1 MKNHPPRREIPE
13 WSPRVEFEVT
23 EVELKVE
30 LMEVLEEEGGGR
42 EYLRE
47 QENTRFL
54 RFSKNILKNVVL
66 WLFRVKEGFPKKVA
80 VLLDFI

>member
-30 LMEVLEEEGGGR
+30 EVELNEEGGGR

-47 QENTRFL
+47 QEYTRFL
-54 RFSKNILKNVVL
+54 RFSRIYWKTSCS
-66 WLFRVKEGFPKKVA
+66 GF
-80 VLLDFI
+80 LE

>member
-1 MKNHPPRREIPE
+1 MKDHPPRREIPE

-30 LMEVLEEEGGGR
+30 VELLDGVEEGGGR

-47 QENTRFL
+47 QEYTRFL
-54 RFSKNILKNVVL
+54 RFSRIYWKTSCSGFLERGEHIL
-66 WLFRVKEGFPKKVA
+66 
-80 VLLDFI
+80 DTSCI

>member
-1 MKNHPPRREIPE
+1 MKYHPPRREIPE

-30 LMEVLEEEGGGR
+30 VVEELEEEGGGR

-47 QENTRFL
+47 QEYTRFL
-54 RFSKNILKNVVL
+54 RFSRIYWKTS
-66 WLFRVKEGFPKKVA
+66 WSS
-80 VLLDFI
+80 FIE

>member
-13 WSPRVEFEVT
+13 WSPRVEFDVT

-30 LMEVLEEEGGGR
+30 VVEELEEEGGGR

-47 QENTRFL
+47 QEYTRFL
-54 RFSKNILKNVVL
+54 RFSRPYWKTSWSSFLERGEHIL
-66 WLFRVKEGFPKKVA
+66 
-80 VLLDFI
+80 DTSCI

>member
-30 LMEVLEEEGGGR
+30 VRSPLNR
-42 EYLRE
+42 EKG
-47 QENTRFL
+47 
-54 RFSKNILKNVVL
+54 SVNVE
-66 WLFRVKEGFPKKVA
+66 K
-80 VLLDFI
+80 VLLLTTLSTVNMTPVPPNIQVFEVPHIFGLFYFYFR

>member
-30 LMEVLEEEGGGR
+30 ELLEEELVELLDGVEEGGGR

-47 QENTRFL
+47 QEYTRFL
-54 RFSKNILKNVVL
+54 RFSRIYVLENVLL
-66 WLFRVKEGFPKKVA
+66 WLFSLRSA
-80 VLLDFI
+80 RT

>member
-30 LMEVLEEEGGGR
+30 ELLEEELVELLDGVEEGGGR

-47 QENTRFL
+47 QEYTRFL
-54 RFSKNILKNVVL
+54 RFSRIYVL
-66 WLFRVKEGFPKKVA
+66 EKRPALAF
-80 VLLDFI
+80 

>member
-30 LMEVLEEEGGGR
+30 EVGELEEELEEEGGGR

-47 QENTRFL
+47 QEYTRFL
-54 RFSKNILKNVVL
+54 RFSRIYVL
-66 WLFRVKEGFPKKVA
+66 EKRPALAF
-80 VLLDFI
+80 

>member
-30 LMEVLEEEGGGR
+30 EVELNEEGGGR

-47 QENTRFL
+47 QEYTRFL
-54 RFSKNILKNVVL
+54 RFSRIYWKTSWSSFL
-66 WLFRVKEGFPKKVA
+66 E
-80 VLLDFI
+80 

>member
-30 LMEVLEEEGGGR
+30 ELEQLEEEGGGR

-47 QENTRFL
+47 QEYTRFL
-54 RFSKNILKNVVL
+54 RFSKIYVLENVLV
-66 WLFRVKEGFPKKVA
+66 
-80 VLLDFI
+80 

>member
-13 WSPRVEFEVT
+13 WSPRVEFDVT

-30 LMEVLEEEGGGR
+30 VVEELEEEGGGR

-47 QENTRFL
+47 QEYTRFL
-54 RFSKNILKNVVL
+54 RFSRIYWKTSCSGFLD
-66 WLFRVKEGFPKKVA
+66 RVRRGHT
-80 VLLDFI
+80 

>member
-30 LMEVLEEEGGGR
+30 ELEQLEEEGGGR

-47 QENTRFL
+47 QEYTRFL
-54 RFSKNILKNVVL
+54 RFS
-66 WLFRVKEGFPKKVA
+66 
-80 VLLDFI
+80 

>member
-23 EVELKVE
+23 EVELKGEE
-30 LMEVLEEEGGGR
+30 LLEEVEEEGGGR

-47 QENTRFL
+47 QEYTRFL
-54 RFSKNILKNVVL
+54 RFSGLYWKTSCS
-66 WLFRVKEGFPKKVA
+66 GF
-80 VLLDFI
+80 LE

>member
-47 QENTRFL
+47 QEYTRFL
-54 RFSKNILKNVVL
+54 RFSRIYWKTSCS
-66 WLFRVKEGFPKKVA
+66 GF
-80 VLLDFI
+80 

>member
-23 EVELKVE
+23 EVELKEEVEEVVE
-30 LMEVLEEEGGGR
+30 LEELKVEVLEEEGGGR

-47 QENTRFL
+47 QEYTRFL
-54 RFSKNILKNVVL
+54 RFSRIYWKTSWSSFFL
-66 WLFRVKEGFPKKVA
+66 E
-80 VLLDFI
+80 

>member
-23 EVELKVE
+23 EVELKVGE
-30 LMEVLEEEGGGR
+30 LLEEELVELLDGVEEGGGR

-47 QENTRFL
+47 QEYTRFL
-54 RFSKNILKNVVL
+54 RFSRIFWKTSCS
-66 WLFRVKEGFPKKVA
+66 GF
-80 VLLDFI
+80 LE

>member
-13 WSPRVEFEVT
+13 WSPRVEFDVT

-30 LMEVLEEEGGGR
+30 VVEELEEEGGGR

-47 QENTRFL
+47 QEYTRFL
-54 RFSKNILKNVVL
+54 RFSRPYWKTSWSGFLERGEDIL
-66 WLFRVKEGFPKKVA
+66 
-80 VLLDFI
+80 DTSCI

>member
-23 EVELKVE
+23 EVELKEEVEEVVE
-30 LMEVLEEEGGGR
+30 LKEVELVVELEGEGGGR

-47 QENTRFL
+47 QEYTRFL
-54 RFSKNILKNVVL
+54 RFSRIYWKTSCS
-66 WLFRVKEGFPKKVA
+66 GF
-80 VLLDFI
+80 LE

>member
-30 LMEVLEEEGGGR
+30 ELGQLEEEGGGR

-47 QENTRFL
+47 QEYTRFL
-54 RFSKNILKNVVL
+54 RFSRIFWKTSCS
-66 WLFRVKEGFPKKVA
+66 GF
-80 VLLDFI
+80 LE

>member
-13 WSPRVEFEVT
+13 WSPRVEFDVT

-30 LMEVLEEEGGGR
+30 VVEELEEEGGGR

-47 QENTRFL
+47 QEYTRFL
-54 RFSKNILKNVVL
+54 RFSKIYWKTSCSGFLD
-66 WLFRVKEGFPKKVA
+66 RVRRA
-80 VLLDFI
+80 HT